1 MDQVDLNIIKE
12 LKKDAGKS
20 FLKIAKEIGVSPK
33 TVQNRFEKMKEK
45 GTILRTTISIDTSKI
60 GYIGKACLMI
70 TNASNEDEKL
80 TIEALSRMQDVFMFA
95 DVIGDCDLLAIALI
109 RDLKSFEKLL
119 RDIKKVPSVD
129 QVDFCLF
136 TDTSFPID
144 EEYNKLPLE

>member
-1 MDQVDLNIIKE
+1 MDEVDLKIIKE
-12 LKKDAGKS
+12 LKKDAEKS
-20 FLKIAKEIGVSPK
+20 FLKIAKEIGVSPR
-33 TVQNRFEKMKEK
+33 TVQKRYERMKEN
-45 GTILRTTISIDTSKI
+45 GIILRTTISIDTSKI

-70 TNASNEDEKL
+70 TNAPNEDEKL
-80 TIEALSRMQDVFMFA
+80 TIEALSRMQDVFIFA
-95 DVIGDCDLLAIALI
+95 DIIGDCDLLAIALI

-129 QVDFCLF
+129 QLDFCLF